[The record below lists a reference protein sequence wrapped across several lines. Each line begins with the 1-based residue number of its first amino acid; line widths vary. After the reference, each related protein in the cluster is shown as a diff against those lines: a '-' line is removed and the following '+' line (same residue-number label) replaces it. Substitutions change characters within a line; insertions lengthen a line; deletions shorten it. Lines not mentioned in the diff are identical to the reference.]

1 MVKRLLWLA
10 NCLTVASLMGC
21 GEGQLQ
27 VSPTSGPSS
36 TTPPAITV
44 DQTATTAPA
53 PLSAKALLPLDQ
65 IQPPVL
71 APQGKPADAP
81 VAERAKDQ
89 YDTAKGLYENR
100 KYPAAASALEK
111 AIGYDPKSPAI
122 HRLLGLT
129 YAAMGDLAK
138 AGPHLTAAVASDGDD
153 MQVQTLLGQ
162 IDGATGRG
170 EEAISHFRAALLCS
184 DLDEAAPQFGQLLMG
199 LGFLLQQQGYLTA
212 SLQIYD
218 RLADAVDQHGD
229 TYLKDAR
236 MKELVQAPESLLLRR
251 GELLIGLR
259 RYPEAAET
267 LDAAYRQNKSMLA
280 AGVLLVKAQL
290 AGKQFDKA
298 EATTLELLHDRS
310 TQETT
315 GPLVLSLYQAMH
327 DPAGPGRMLQ
337 SYKKKFGDPPP
348 ATVVAIAGAMYQMGA
363 IDQAKSTL
371 SGLAETMPGFAP
383 GSVQLARWYLADAK
397 FDEAMDLLARVL
409 EKDAAPA
416 ASVRDL
422 IEGLGAKAF
431 PAGFD
436 QKYAASARADASAR
450 KFVLHY
456 LAGLVGRTTGK
467 KHLAAEQFELSIQTN
482 GQFPPAYEALAETYL
497 ELGESDKMTRLIE
510 DARKQYSQGY
520 LPSYLQGRLHMEK
533 GEVGPGIVSLRQSVA
548 ADESHV
554 PSRLL
559 LARLY
564 TMSGQYNK
572 AKEQLMA
579 AISKE
584 GNEQAYELL
593 VGLMVEQDDF
603 KGAQA
608 ALNDLRVRNPDSPLG
623 LRLLTEM
630 QLSQGKLL
638 DARESLGRLMKVAPK
653 DVKTRLLKVRVDA
666 TRKSGRQILTARRFA
681 QAMAGVQ
688 EILKDNPD
696 NTDTLSFLTDLLI
709 TRRAYGEAAVV
720 CGRVYNAMPNDASI
734 GSRYARLLLQ
744 AQKPAEAAKVLD
756 KLLSV
761 RADDRNLMLL
771 QISALSQSG
780 QHDQAIEILT
790 QWIAKKPEVGEVSGS
805 LGRLTMMMEVG
816 QTRNRTIE
824 LLLEALEGAL
834 ATGGEFREAML
845 AMVYAKAGRPDDG
858 LQVLDKMFAHQT
870 SELGRGAVRALRLRV
885 YAQTDQF
892 DRLLTETDKWLGDSD
907 SRVES
912 MIPCL
917 LGLLHLAKADRWD
930 QVETLALSAV
940 EKEKSRVQG
949 ASGAM
954 QVAGLEVAILEV
966 VMLKPELAQ
975 KLYEKFLAENPE
987 NPALLKLAMAIY
999 PQAKDM
1005 QKVSDLSERAMKLS
1019 PESPTLLNNL
1029 GYLWADHGIRL
1040 DEAERMIRQ
1049 ADALEPA
1056 ANVKDSLGWVKY
1068 KQGDLRAAVEFFS
1081 DAIADVDEEHAVIYD
1096 HAGDAYWRLGQK
1108 DKAVELWTEAADLA
1122 EAEVMQNES
1131 RVDEDVRRVA
1141 EMAPRKIQAARE
1153 GKVPPVAP
1161 LGEGVTLP

>member
-10 NCLTVASLMGC
+10 CCLAAASLMGC
-21 GEGQLQ
+21 GEDRMQI
-27 VSPTSGPSS
+27 SPASGPSS
-36 TTPPAITV
+36 TTPPASTTQPA
-44 DQTATTAPA
+44 DQAATTGPA
-53 PLSAKALLPLDQ
+53 PLSAKAMLPLDQ
-65 IQPPVL
+65 IQPPVP

-111 AIGYDPKSPAI
+111 ASGYDPKSPAI

-138 AGPHLTAAVASDGDD
+138 AGPHLTSAVASDGDD

-162 IDGATGRG
+162 IDGATGG
-170 EEAISHFRAALLCS
+170 EAEAISHFRAALLCS
-184 DLDEAAPQFGQLLMG
+184 DQDEAAPQFGQLL
-199 LGFLLQQQGYLTA
+199 LSLAFLLQQQGYLTA

-218 RLADAVDQHGD
+218 RLADAIDQHGD

-236 MKELVQAPESLLLRR
+236 MKELVQAPESLMLRR
-251 GELLIGLR
+251 GEVLIDLR

-267 LDAAYRQNKSMLA
+267 LDAAYRQNKSLLA
-280 AGVLLVKAQL
+280 AGVLLVKAQV

-298 EATTLELLHDRS
+298 QATTLELLHDRS
-310 TQETT
+310 TAETT
-315 GPLVLSLYQAMH
+315 APLMLSLYQAMR
-327 DPAGPGRMLQ
+327 DPTGPGRMLQ
-337 SYKKKFGDPPP
+337 SYKNKFGDPPP
-348 ATVVAIAGAMYQMGA
+348 ATVLAIAGAMYQMGA
-363 IDQAKSTL
+363 IDQAKATL
-371 SGLAETMPGFAP
+371 SALAETMPGFAA
-383 GSVQLARWYLADAK
+383 GSVQLARWFLADAK
-397 FDEAMDLLARVL
+397 FDEAMDLLARAL
-409 EKDAAPA
+409 EKDPASAPG
-416 ASVRDL
+416 VRDL

-467 KHLAAEQFELSIQTN
+467 KHLAAEQLELSIQAN

-497 ELGESDKMTRLIE
+497 ELGESDKVARLIE

-533 GEVGPGIVSLRQSVA
+533 GEVGPGIVSLRQAVE
-548 ADESHV
+548 ADDSHV

-559 LARLY
+559 LAKLY
-564 TMSGQYNK
+564 TMSGQYSQ

-579 AISKE
+579 AIRKE

-593 VGLMVEQDDF
+593 VGMLVDQEDF

-630 QLSQGKLL
+630 QLSQGRLL
-638 DARESLGRLMKVAPK
+638 DARESLGRLMKVSPK
-653 DVKTRLLKVRVDA
+653 DVKTRLLKVRVDS

-709 TRRAYGEAAVV
+709 TRRAYAEAAVV

-734 GSRYARLLLQ
+734 SSRYARLLMQ
-744 AQKPAEAAKVLD
+744 AQKPAEAAKVLE
-756 KLLSV
+756 KLLSA

-771 QISALSQSG
+771 HISALSQSG

-790 QWIAKKPEVGEVSGS
+790 QWIAKKPEVSGS
-805 LGRLTMMMEVG
+805 LGRLTLIMEAG

-858 LQVLDKMFAHQT
+858 LQVLEKMFAHQT
-870 SELGRGAVRALRLRV
+870 SDLGRGAVRALRLRV
-885 YAQTDQF
+885 YAQTNQV
-892 DRLLTETDKWLGDSD
+892 DRLVAEADKWMGDSD
-907 SRVES
+907 RVES

-940 EKEKSRVQG
+940 AKEKARGQG

-954 QVAGLEVAILEV
+954 QVTGLKVAILDV
-966 VMLKPELAQ
+966 VLLKPELAQ
-975 KLYEKFLAENPE
+975 KLYERFLAEDPD
-987 NPALLKLAMAIY
+987 NPALLKMAMAFY

-1005 QKVSDLSERAMKLS
+1005 QKVSDLSERALKLS
-1019 PESPTLLNNL
+1019 PKSPTLLNNL

-1049 ADALEPA
+1049 ADELEPA

-1068 KQGDLRAAVEFFS
+1068 KQGDLPAAVEFFS
-1081 DAIADVDEEHAVIYD
+1081 VAIADVDEEHAVIYD

-1141 EMAPRKIQAARE
+1141 EMAPSKIQAARE